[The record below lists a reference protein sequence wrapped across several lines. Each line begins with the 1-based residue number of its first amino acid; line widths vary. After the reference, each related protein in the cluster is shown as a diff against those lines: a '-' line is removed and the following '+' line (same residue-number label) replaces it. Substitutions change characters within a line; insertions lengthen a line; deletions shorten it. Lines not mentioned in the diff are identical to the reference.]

1 MTTAV
6 RGSSRSTSPLNRS
19 AVAPV
24 SGSVGARTTAGIG
37 SAPVS
42 PTVAAGS
49 ADPRRC
55 RHHMRRAPRWAGRI
69 RPRWSSLTS
78 RGTTLGDFVLLAASA
93 APTCATGRHTACSPS
108 VSILGTRVLR
118 VEDPKFLTTGG
129 VYVDDLRDPRLE
141 GAAYVTYVR
150 SVVAHARVTV
160 DAAAAAG
167 APGVVAVITAAD
179 LRDIEPPPLA
189 LPYLPP
195 VMARP
200 WLADGVVRYVGEPV
214 AAVITES
221 RYDGE
226 DVAELVSVD
235 YDPLPVVID
244 PHASATDEVLL
255 FPEAPNNTALAFQ
268 LGETEGLLDD
278 CEVVVRQDVVNQRVA
293 PAPLEVRGSAC
304 AWTDDGR
311 LVFWAST
318 QSPHGARDSLAKAL
332 SIEPAQVHFIAPDVG
347 GGFGAKFDV
356 SVEDMLL
363 AHLAKRFG
371 RPMRWTESR
380 TENLLSM
387 GHGRAQLQT
396 IEIGGRRDGT
406 VEAYSLTVLQDSG
419 AYPHFGAVLPIMT
432 QTMAPGVYAIEK
444 VAVRTKS
451 VVTNTASVVAY
462 RGAGRPEA
470 TAAIERAI
478 DLFAAEIAMD
488 PAEVR
493 RKNLLP
499 ADAFPLTTAAGAA
512 YDSGEYE
519 KALQAVLD
527 AAGYAELRAEQQRR
541 RDAGDRT
548 ALGIGLAT
556 YVEITAGPE
565 AGQEFARVNVR
576 PDGSAV
582 VYTGTSPHGQGH
594 ATSFAMLAA
603 DELGIPIERI
613 SVVHGDTDLVARG
626 GGTGGSRSLQLGGAA
641 VHQGAIEAVD
651 KARELAADL
660 FEAAPADIT
669 LDKAR
674 AGFHVA
680 GSPDELRSW
689 AEVATSADAD
699 HGLIVDTDFQG
710 KGATFPFGAHVAVVE
725 VDLDT
730 GHVRLQ
736 RMVTVDDAGPVLNPV
751 IVEGQRHGGIAQGAS
766 QALLEE
772 VLYDADG
779 NPQST
784 NFADYAFPTAAEL
797 PDFELVAMETRSP
810 MNPLGVKGIGEAG
823 TIGATPAVQNAVVD
837 AVSHLGVRH
846 IDMPTTPERVWRAMN
861 EGGGPGSGNGAGP
874 GCGGHGTAKGCRR
887 RRTSPVRR
895 RRVPVRQ
902 VDGLNP
908 IEAEGLVRTFG
919 DLVAVDHVDM
929 VVEQGE

>member
-1 MTTAV
+1 M
-6 RGSSRSTSPLNRS
+6 
-19 AVAPV
+19 
-24 SGSVGARTTAGIG
+24 
-37 SAPVS
+37 
-42 PTVAAGS
+42 
-49 ADPRRC
+49 
-55 RHHMRRAPRWAGRI
+55 
-69 RPRWSSLTS
+69 
-78 RGTTLGDFVLLAASA
+78 
-93 APTCATGRHTACSPS
+93 
-108 VSILGTRVLR
+108 GTRVLR

-150 SVVAHARVTV
+150 SVVAHARLTV
-160 DAAAAAG
+160 DAAAAAA
-167 APGVVAVITAAD
+167 APGVLAVVTADD
-179 LRDIEPPPLA
+179 LRDLPPPPLA

-214 AAVITES
+214 AAVVTES

-226 DVAELVSVD
+226 DVAELVGVD
-235 YDPLPVVID
+235 YEPLPVVID
-244 PHASATDEVLL
+244 PHDSATDNVLL
-255 FPEAPNNTALAFQ
+255 FPDAPNNTALAFE
-268 LGETEGLLDD
+268 LGEPDGLLDG
-278 CEVVVRQDVVNQRVA
+278 CEVVVRQDMVNQRVA
-293 PAPLEVRGSAC
+293 PVPLEPRGSAC

-318 QSPHGARDSLAKAL
+318 QSPHGARDTLAKAL
-332 SIEPAQVHFIAPDVG
+332 SLEPSQVHFIAPDVG

-363 AHLAKRFG
+363 AILAKRLG
-371 RPMRWTESR
+371 RPMRWTETR

-387 GHGRAQLQT
+387 GHGRAQWQT
-396 IEIGGRRDGT
+396 VAIGGRRDGT
-406 VEAYSLTVLQDSG
+406 VEAYSLNVLQDSG

-432 QTMAPGVYAIEK
+432 QTMATGVYAIEK

-451 VVTNTASVVAY
+451 VVTNTSSVVAY

-478 DLFAAEIAMD
+478 DLFAAEIGMD

-499 ADAFPLTTAAGAA
+499 PEAFPVTTPAGAV

-527 AAGYAELRAEQQRR
+527 ASGYADLRTEQQRR
-541 RDAGDRT
+541 RDAGDHR
-548 ALGIGLAT
+548 ALGIGLST

-576 PDGSAV
+576 PDGSAI

-594 ATSFAMLAA
+594 ATSFAMLAS
-603 DELGIPIERI
+603 DELGIPVERI

-669 LDKAR
+669 LDKTR
-674 AGFHVA
+674 GGFHVA
-680 GSPDELRSW
+680 GSPDEVRSW
-689 AEVATSADAD
+689 AEVATSADAE
-699 HGLIVDTDFQG
+699 HGLIVDTDFQA

-725 VDLDT
+725 VDLET
-730 GHVRLQ
+730 GKVTLL
-736 RMVTVDDAGPVLNPV
+736 RMVTVDDAGPVINPV

-766 QALLEE
+766 QALFEE
-772 VLYDADG
+772 VRYDEDG
-779 NPQST
+779 NPQTT
-784 NFADYAFPTAAEL
+784 NLADYAFPSAAEL
-797 PDFELVAMETRSP
+797 PDFELVEMATPSP
-810 MNPLGVKGIGEAG
+810 LNPLGVKGIGEAG

-837 AVSHLGVRH
+837 AVAHLGVRH
-846 IDMPTTPERVWRAMN
+846 IDMPTTSERVWQAISN
-861 EGGGPGSGNGAGP
+861 AQKGN
-874 GCGGHGTAKGCRR
+874 KR
-887 RRTSPVRR
+887 
-895 RRVPVRQ
+895 
-902 VDGLNP
+902 
-908 IEAEGLVRTFG
+908 
-919 DLVAVDHVDM
+919 
-929 VVEQGE
+929 